1 MGGLDDTIQRSPGQS
16 SLASVFPTPGLVNW
30 DSLSIGE
37 KLGRSEKEESWGSC
51 IKNLNADLPGSFH
64 IPVGFE

>member
-1 MGGLDDTIQRSPGQS
+1 MDGLDDIIQHSPGQF
-16 SLASVFPTPGLVNW
+16 SLASIFLTPGLVNW

-37 KLGRSEKEESWGSC
+37 KLGRSGKEESWGSF